1 MNDLTTIVRNL
12 IVPFA
17 ETINNLLSNF
27 LYNTP
32 EVFGLRL
39 GAWAFLL
46 FGLSIIFGG
55 IFDRD

>member
-32 EVFGLRL
+32 EVFGMTL
-39 GAWAFLL
+39 GAWALLL